1 MESGNKQGYWVKGEP
16 QMLSQLKRKNL
27 RAGTTIF
34 REHEAPD
41 FAYFIESGKAELSA
55 SDGQQEVSLT
65 TMGPGD
71 LLGEMAIVD
80 NSTRTA
86 TAVALEDMVVIPIS
100 REMIQEKL
108 NNSDPIAHLLLRV
121 VVGRYRWALRRV
133 LDDKRLVSEQTMTVA
148 GFDTRYQKIRESA
161 VQRLKIEQDLH
172 EAIEQEQFVVYYQPV
187 VNMKTG
193 IIAGFEALIRW
204 HHPDRGM
211 VPPDEFI
218 GVAEETDLIIPIGA
232 WVLEQACEDL
242 PRFQAVF
249 DQHLS
254 GQPPLF
260 MSVNVSPK
268 QIDKLSKGGRLEA
281 ILDTNN
287 TDPGLIKLEITEDI
301 LVQSPDLAARALGEM
316 KSAGVS
322 LALDDFGKGY
332 SSMSYLHQFPLD
344 VLKIDRAFV
353 SAVTGEEKSVKI
365 VQGIISLARALGLTV
380 VAEGIEDIETLN
392 KIRAMGCDFFQGFF
406 ASRPWPIEA
415 MLASIERHCRSRA
428 AALAGNRRSA

>member
-1 MESGNKQGYWVKGEP
+1 MQSEP
-16 QMLSQLKRKNL
+16 KVLSELKRKKL

-34 REHEAPD
+34 REHEKPD

-55 SDGQQEVSLT
+55 HDGQQEISLT

-86 TAVALEDMVVIPIS
+86 TAVALEDMVVLPIS

-133 LDDKRLVSEQTMTVA
+133 LDDKRLTSDKTLTVA
-148 GFDTRYQKIRESA
+148 GLDTRYQKIRESA
-161 VQRLKIEQDLH
+161 IRRLRIEQDLR

-187 VNMKTG
+187 VTLKTG

-204 HHPDRGM
+204 HHPEHGM
-211 VPPDEFI
+211 VPPAEFI

-249 DQHLS
+249 DQHLA

-268 QIDKLSKGGRLEA
+268 QIDKLSKGGRLSA
-281 ILDTNN
+281 ILDAHA
-287 TDPGLIKLEITEDI
+287 TDPARIKLEITEDI
-301 LVQSPDLAARALGEM
+301 LVQSPELAARALGEM
-316 KSAGVS
+316 KSAGVG
-322 LALDDFGKGY
+322 LALDDFGTGY

-344 VLKIDRAFV
+344 LLKIDRAFIN
-353 SAVTGEEKSVKI
+353 AMTEKDKSVKI
-365 VQGIISLARALGLTV
+365 VQGIISLAKALGLTV
-380 VAEGIEDIETLN
+380 VAEGIEDLKTLN
-392 KIRAMGCDFFQGFF
+392 VIRTMGCEFFQGYF
-406 ASRPWPIEA
+406 ASRPWPVEA

-428 AALAGNRRSA
+428 AAISQARQSA